1 MRIWVGGAHAPEGCV
16 HVADADDAIDLI
28 ITEERFC
35 EANGQKNDIES
46 ISVYIHS
53 DDVPLLEAWLAVTG
67 RNTKYILTFRNYKS
81 ETTIVE
87 L

>member
-1 MRIWVGGAHAPEGCV
+1 MKIWVGGAHAPAGFV

-35 EANGQKNDIES
+35 EANDQKNDIES
-46 ISVYIHS
+46 ISVYSPS
-53 DDVPLLEAWLAVTG
+53 DDAEILESWLTVTNK
-67 RNTKYILTFRNYKS
+67 RHKYILTFRNYQFGA
-81 ETTIVE
+81 TIVE